1 MSDGEMVPTEEEP
14 EGDHS
19 PPFGARVKAIL
30 TSGKA
35 KILYICA
42 VIGVGLLGLA
52 VVSFILA
59 GPISTALYAFLF
71 LMGALG
77 IPTTVM
83 FLSPSFTRGFR
94 SAFGKLHFIMGQVT
108 YGGGFLVEF
117 DNRWEMCPTRATDN
131 GIEVYIEDEWRGP
144 VTGEENM
151 SVLGWQRFGVLRNKE
166 DDTYEAIRYD
176 GAATDGGTGVERGGH
191 SEVPPPTNTDGLVFD
206 LKRIWSAGLQKI
218 GDIGLIEKAE
228 EVAMRNEAKD
238 GMTSGWEPI
247 IGAFVGLLL
256 GTGTAYVLL

>member
-1 MSDGEMVPTEEEP
+1 MSDGEMVPADDEEQPADET
-14 EGDHS
+14 G
-19 PPFGARVKAIL
+19 FGVRLKAIL

-35 KILYICA
+35 KIAYVTG
-42 VIGVGLLGLA
+42 VIGIGLLGVAAL
-52 VVSFILA
+52 SFVLA
-59 GPISTALYAFLF
+59 GPIATVLYAFLF
-71 LMGALG
+71 LMGAVG

-117 DNRWEMCPTRATDN
+117 DNRWEMCPTRKTDD
-131 GIEVYIEDEWRGP
+131 GIEVYIEEEWRGP
-144 VTGEENM
+144 VTGEENL
-151 SVLGWQRFGVLRNKE
+151 SVLGWQRFGVLRNKD

-176 GAATDGGTGVERGGH
+176 GAATDGGSGATRGGH
-191 SEVPPPTNTDGLVFD
+191 SEVPPPANTDGWVLD
-206 LKRIWSAGLQKI
+206 LKRIWSRGLQKI

-238 GMTSGWEPI
+238 GMTTGWEPI
-247 IGAFVGLLL
+247 IGAFIGLLL